1 MYWPPKYNANV
12 STGLCNTS
20 LDEMKTK
27 TPHLYLSIYL
37 LSEEVHVL
45 GHVLAALWAGVV
57 WVGHGAA
64 LADLDAGGAV
74 QAGQAGQACGAV
86 SRDLE
91 NIPFIQIV
99 SRRLK
104 WLWLG
109 MIKGLN
115 WIKIQQVFIGTNRYQ
130 DRYSRDISPLDGAQ
144 NLGP

>member
-1 MYWPPKYNANV
+1 MQYFSRWNV
-12 STGLCNTS
+12 NQNSALV
-20 LDEMKTK
+20 
-27 TPHLYLSIYL
+27 SIYL
-37 LSEEVHVL
+37 SSEEVHVL
-45 GHVLAALWAGVV
+45 GHVLAALGAGVV

-115 WIKIQQVFIGTNRYQ
+115 WIKIQQLSLELI
-130 DRYSRDISPLDGAQ
+130 DIKIDIQEIFLH
-144 NLGP
+144 